1 MTSRACSPRTKNRVT
16 IANKVNGKESRR
28 GKHYQFDSDKL
39 GRSFEMN
46 GSNGYKFKYEARK
59 DAR

>member
-1 MTSRACSPRTKNRVT
+1 MSWRNLMFRV
-16 IANKVNGKESRR
+16 AHK
-28 GKHYQFDSDKL
+28 FDSDKL
-39 GRSFEMN
+39 GRSLEMN

>member
-1 MTSRACSPRTKNRVT
+1 MARNTH
-16 IANKVNGKESRR
+16 R
-28 GKHYQFDSDKL
+28 GKHHQFDSDKL
-39 GRSFEMN
+39 GRSLEMN

>member
-1 MTSRACSPRTKNRVT
+1 MNTNSRSP
-16 IANKVNGKESRR
+16 
-28 GKHYQFDSDKL
+28 KHGNHKFDSDKL
-39 GRSFEMN
+39 GRSLEMN